1 MSALDAPVADTEPDL
16 DARAVVDEISAAL
29 RTPADVLDRTVT
41 GAARERWLAAVRR
54 VNSAAAAGHQQ
65 SFYLQQLLLSR
76 IYELVMQIPD
86 GETAEGSAVLHEVT
100 RLLETATLAAEDRHI
115 APGLVESAPTEPKAY
130 LSWLKRSA
138 RSHRVF
144 KHAYYHEFIRDHAG
158 VADLRNYVIQESVV
172 DGRFDDLLAMMQVGT
187 SGASKLEI
195 ANNFW
200 DEMGNGEFSGVHTA
214 MFEASA
220 SWARESVLAE
230 HGIDPEILEFPEA
243 YADACELLMYA
254 LRRRYLLRSLASIG
268 LLEQTAPARFAATV
282 AACRRLG
289 LPDHVTRYQE
299 VHVSVDEEHGK
310 EWFDGVFVPIMEKNP
325 AAVHELAL
333 GVVIRGNVASE
344 FFNTVHQ
351 RLFGLG

>member
-1 MSALDAPVADTEPDL
+1 MGAVAGLGHRTLALGLEDQIERAFPSDLDTAPDPDAKLDVLRRLHGHYLRSFAPPEDTLAFEDDGPSLDGSGDDGWVAAVEAAWNRWEEARAIAAHPDL
-16 DARAVVDEISAAL
+16 PTTPGEFGDWYFAYAAQHEYRELCDHL
-29 RTPADVLDRTVT
+29 RHR
-41 GAARERWLAAVRR
+41 
-54 VNSAAAAGHQQ
+54 
-65 SFYLQQLLLSR
+65 
-76 IYELVMQIPD
+76 
-86 GETAEGSAVLHEVT
+86 
-100 RLLETATLAAEDRHI
+100 ATLLDLGLFVLAED
-115 APGLVESAPTEPKAY
+115 K
-130 LSWLKRSA
+130 
-138 RSHRVF
+138 
-144 KHAYYHEFIRDHAG
+144 
-158 VADLRNYVIQESVV
+158 V
-172 DGRFDDLLAMMQVGT
+172 DGRFDDVIALSQI
-187 SGASKLEI
+187 GATGLTKMTI
-195 ANNFW
+195 AHNFW